1 MTTAWSTFPVQ
12 FTGGLVTNISP
23 LQQGINAVGSAFI
36 LQNFEPSLDGGYRKV
51 AGYTKL
57 DDAQLTGSGVTQ
69 ALAVV
74 ENAILTATELT

>member
-36 LQNFEPSLDGGYRKV
+36 LQNFEPSV
-51 AGYTKL
+51 
-57 DDAQLTGSGVTQ
+57 
-69 ALAVV
+69 
-74 ENAILTATELT
+74 